1 MRTPKLPVYLVIF
14 CLAVVS
20 VNGRVA
26 GRSSDSKII
35 FNPPEWIL
43 GQWTNLAES
52 QTDRIEMFD
61 FSAHEIRLTTGV
73 LDKTVKFSNLFKKQE
88 IKETFE
94 PDIYRI
100 QIGKGEEEMIYEF
113 RLCRSDRCESS
124 LKEAMT
130 YSLTKNKKIVRD
142 HSTAINSVF
151 IKRQRI

>member
-1 MRTPKLPVYLVIF
+1 MRTKLPAYLAIL
-14 CLAVVS
+14 CLAVFS
-20 VNGRVA
+20 LSGAVA
-26 GRSSDSKII
+26 GRSSDSKIV

-61 FSAHEIRLTTGV
+61 FSEHEIRLTTGV
-73 LDKTVKFSNLFKKQE
+73 LDKTVKFSNLYKKQE

-94 PDIYRI
+94 PDTYRV
-100 QIGKGEEEMIYEF
+100 QIGKGEEEVIYEF
-113 RLCRSDRCESS
+113 KLCRGDRCESS

-130 YSLTKNKKIVRD
+130 YSLTRNKKLVRD
-142 HSTAINSVF
+142 HSTAINSVL